1 MAGQAPVASD
11 SATVPAVVLPDSSLP
26 VNPDVVEAIDAS
38 TIVSGETT
46 PQQVVVTQPAEQP
59 AVDSAITNAPAT
71 APATQPAEPT
81 EEEAD
86 ADAQLLE
93 ILDAAEALA
102 DQQQA
107 EEIENEVSEAINEAE
122 E

>member
-1 MAGQAPVASD
+1 MVGQAPVASD

>member
-1 MAGQAPVASD
+1 MGQAPVASD